1 MWKKNIA
8 QHGILLLLFL
18 HHTVVARTHT
28 HTRGRYERNDAFYRE
43 KQKTKKKQKKDN
55 NKIKT
60 IIARLF
66 KFILFRARMM

>member
-43 KQKTKKKQKKDN
+43 KQKTKKNKK
-55 NKIKT
+55 KI
-60 IIARLF
+60 II
-66 KFILFRARMM
+66 K